1 MKDFLLNLPRNIK
14 RLILIFVDIASLS
27 FAAYLAFVIRAGSF
41 FDPYNGYAIT
51 NITPDELLLVISL
64 APIIAVPVL
73 IYFRLY
79 RSITRYIS
87 SETFTKI
94 AYALIISGVAWSSI
108 LIYLGFPIPR
118 LIYPT
123 YILFSISFVCYTRFT
138 ARNYLMSRALG
149 ATKNVLIYS
158 IDNEAKA
165 LFQHLSNHI
174 KYNVVGFITSDS
186 KLERS
191 VFSNT
196 PIININNI
204 DSIVEKKNIKEI
216 LIPDI
221 YQKSGELRN
230 IIKNL
235 HSHKKIIRKIPSIE
249 NIVTGK
255 ANISDF
261 KKIDIKDLLG
271 RETVKSDSYL
281 LKSCIENKTVLV
293 TGAGGSIGSELA
305 RQIISLKPK
314 LLILFEQSEYF
325 LYKIENEIK
334 SNKQIDGSKLK
345 IYLGSVSD
353 KKYTEYV
360 FSSNKVDTVYHA
372 AACKHVPLIE
382 SNPLSAITTNILGSY
397 YVAKSAIKNNVKN
410 FIFVSS
416 DKAVR
421 PTNIMGSTKRFAEIT
436 LQSLQDNILKYN
448 KNSKIK
454 FCIVRFGNVLDT
466 SGSVIPLFREQIS
479 KGGPLTVT
487 HPDIIRYFMTIE
499 EAVELVIQAGSL
511 SDGGEIY
518 ILDMGEPIKVL
529 ELAKEMIKLSGNNIR
544 ENNSVDG
551 IEIIFTGLRP
561 GEKMYE
567 ELFINDEKRN
577 TLHKDIVC
585 AIESKLSYDKVIEYI
600 DTFENLKLNILH
612 KELQSLLSESINCDD
627 NKKNIIDINKK

>member
-1 MKDFLLNLPRNIK
+1 MKNFLLNLPRNIK

-41 FDPYNGYAIT
+41 FDPHNGYGIT
-51 NITPDELLLVISL
+51 NITPNELFLAIFL

-94 AYALIISGVAWSSI
+94 SYALIISGLIWSSI
-108 LIYLGFPIPR
+108 LLYMSFPIPR

-158 IDNEAKA
+158 INNEAKV
-165 LFQHLSNHI
+165 LFKHLSNHL
-174 KYNVVGFITSDS
+174 KYNVVGFITSDA
-186 KLERS
+186 KLERT

-196 PIININNI
+196 PIININKIDNI
-204 DSIVEKKNIKEI
+204 IKKKNIKEI
-216 LIPDI
+216 LIPEI

-230 IIKNL
+230 IIKKL

-255 ANISDF
+255 AYISDF

-271 RETVKSDSYL
+271 RDTVKSDSYL

-334 SNKQIDGSKLK
+334 SNMQIDSSKLK

-353 KKYTEYV
+353 KKFTEYV
-360 FSSNKVDTVYHA
+360 FSSNNVDTVYHA

-397 YVAKSAIKNNVKN
+397 YVAISAIKNDVKN

-436 LQSLQDNILKYN
+436 LQSLQDNIFKFS

-466 SGSVIPLFREQIS
+466 SGSVIPLFREQIA

-487 HPDIIRYFMTIE
+487 HPEIIRYFMTIE
-499 EAVELVIQAGSL
+499 EAVGLVIQAGSL

-529 ELAKEMIKLSGNNIR
+529 DLAKEMIKLSGNNIKGK
-544 ENNSVDG
+544 NSVDG

-567 ELFINDEKRN
+567 ELFINNDKKS
-577 TLHKDIVC
+577 TLHKDIVS
-585 AIESKLSYDKVIEYI
+585 AIESKLPYNKVLEYI
-600 DTFENLKLNILH
+600 DIFENLKLNIPH
-612 KELQSLLSESINCDD
+612 EQLQTLLSESISCDEK
-627 NKKNIIDINKK
+627 KKNIIDINKK